1 MHKQRWVR
9 GLSVDLYRCSYYCIK
24 KKELQRDI
32 ATIYLSYKVDL
43 CVQTFYSYLSHS
55 INFITPAD
63 VTTQKCIYNN
73 SHLDLISVSFTGNPK
88 TCI

>member
-1 MHKQRWVR
+1 M
-9 GLSVDLYRCSYYCIK
+9 I
-24 KKELQRDI
+24 LQQF
-32 ATIYLSYKVDL
+32 IYPTKLIS

-73 SHLDLISVSFTGNPK
+73 SHKFLDLISIFYRQSKNLHLIQEVEMMKAQFISFV
-88 TCI
+88 IYWIWEV

>member
-1 MHKQRWVR
+1 M
-9 GLSVDLYRCSYYCIK
+9 I
-24 KKELQRDI
+24 LQQF
-32 ATIYLSYKVDL
+32 IYPTKLI
-43 CVQTFYSYLSHS
+43 CVQTFYSYLSYS

-73 SHLDLISVSFTGNPK
+73 FHLDLISVSFTGNPK